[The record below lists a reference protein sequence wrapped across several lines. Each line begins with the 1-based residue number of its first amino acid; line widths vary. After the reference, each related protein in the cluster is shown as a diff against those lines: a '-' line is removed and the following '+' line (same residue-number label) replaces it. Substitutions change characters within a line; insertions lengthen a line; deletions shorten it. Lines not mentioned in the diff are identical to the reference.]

1 MIWIETS
8 NRSRCIGASAATRR
22 PDDSPVVK
30 RCERSEQ
37 SRNPGSLSARESVEQ
52 IASHLSGAS
61 PRPSQ
66 AAACFPAMF
75 GIWIANSA
83 PVGYD
88 DPMIAQW
95 WSVLRKCT
103 LPLAVPGRSGHDHGM
118 IWIETSNRSRCIG
131 ASAATRRPYDS
142 PVVERCERSEQSR
155 NPGSLSARESV
166 EEFASHLS
174 GGSPRPSQA
183 AACFGHV
190 WQEANS
196 EPVGYVDR

>member
-22 PDDSPVVK
+22 PDDSP
-30 RCERSEQ
+30 
-37 SRNPGSLSARESVEQ
+37 A
-52 IASHLSGAS
+52 
-61 PRPSQ
+61 
-66 AAACFPAMF
+66 
-75 GIWIANSA
+75 
-83 PVGYD
+83 
-88 DPMIAQW
+88 
-95 WSVLRKCT
+95 
-103 LPLAVPGRSGHDHGM
+103 
-118 IWIETSNRSRCIG
+118 
-131 ASAATRRPYDS
+131 
-142 PVVERCERSEQSR
+142 VERCERSEQSR